1 MPRQATTII
10 SAGRVLTYR
19 SSFCTVLVCLGSGVD
34 IGNIYS
40 PEANIILLASS
51 TANFLAVDLVLST
64 TMEYARP
71 WFNLTKAHQ
80 KCGLDQVSQFQED
93 S

>member
-1 MPRQATTII
+1 M

-19 SSFCTVLVCLGSGVD
+19 SSFRTVLACLGSGVD

-40 PEANIILLASS
+40 PEASIILLASS
-51 TANFLAVDLVLST
+51 TANFLAVDLVFST
-64 TMEYARP
+64 NMDVVRP
-71 WFNLTKAHQ
+71 CFNLTKAHQ
-80 KCGLDQVSQFQED
+80 KCGLDHVSQLQED